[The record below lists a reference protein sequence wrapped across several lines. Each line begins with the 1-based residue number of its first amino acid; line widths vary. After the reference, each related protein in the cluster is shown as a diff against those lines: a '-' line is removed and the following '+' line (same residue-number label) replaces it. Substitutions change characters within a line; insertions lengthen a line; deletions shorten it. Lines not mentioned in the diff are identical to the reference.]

1 MGAFALEQAV
11 PERDDGARA
20 RGDDARDDGRSRAMK
35 NSSAVVVVEGRS
47 ARVRARED
55 GDAYGDVE
63 MSQREMVTYHA
74 PAAASGHSSR
84 ATSECGSRERDSAAL
99 TRLFHMGSATT
110 TTVGVGTSGEEELG
124 TWLSGN
130 EGGGGEAETDAKRA
144 RRMTHERGGR
154 ERTRGSVPAAPPWDE
169 SPVRSR
175 SREGRGRGSGDGG
188 RRRSEDV
195 LEELM
200 SNFTRRQAD
209 ATTRDA
215 GVDVEGK
222 DAVMPLSSDAM
233 VVDGAEENV
242 APVAS
247 LDDFWDDDEDEAI
260 IAAAALAEKHHAEKK
275 GAARAASAPEETIP
289 SLNGFGDDDDDDED
303 LLAAAAA
310 AVVDRAQTQAFRE
323 ANAEPSS
330 ANGTAGST
338 RAAVESTENAS
349 HGIDGIEVKKEIAKD
364 EAEADLVR
372 ELRLIE
378 EETNAESEILGTW
391 IVEAVDSPYPGKILS
406 VSLKKPNGDT
416 KKIALKDEWGE
427 SPFEVGDS
435 IGLYCLNED
444 AKRRLERDVVDISA
458 AGGILPILYPSYLV
472 SATTVGTSFKC
483 LRQTVISQQVQH
495 TWGDANEAATVGT
508 IMHELAEKALL
519 SAAGRNPEPMEVSV
533 ERLIRSMTNAIFEID
548 YTERQLKKRIDET
561 IPGVQRWA
569 SKLAALSRVTKLPR
583 ATVGGNAMARRNRKA
598 AIDKL
603 RNRCT
608 EGVDFQGKVNEP
620 GGTLQ
625 VDDIIDIEE
634 LIWAPKLGLKGILDG
649 VASAVVRYPN
659 KRPEE
664 ILAPSIVPIEL
675 KTGKWRDVGHD
686 AQVFLYTLMIGE
698 RYGAVSPFG
707 VLHYTNDGQNEEG
720 ESKVMSTHARELGF
734 LIQQRNKLAAVLHP
748 TPEMAS
754 RDALERRSH
763 GAARI
768 GNGKLPKMQP
778 QEWCERCF
786 ARDECFTLH
795 RALEAGNGETSE
807 LGELFETCTT
817 HLTPKHEA
825 FLRRWLHLIDLES
838 SENLRKRATPWLS
851 VELVNRRDGFAI
863 DELRLL
869 REVTD
874 DLSNGDGRHY
884 YDFALPA
891 SCYASGLKRLQIAD
905 RVVLSRDG
913 GMTTICRAQIMA
925 ITEGTDGFR
934 ALMSTERPLRLDN
947 PEDKLEALPG
957 SAKMDALWRIDK
969 DGASLTMSARTRGN
983 MLALFGPTER
993 SAVIR
998 RRIVDLQR
1006 PAFSPLGDVKTT
1018 LERSLRDL
1026 PFPMNVEQI
1035 AAVEK
1040 IVTAQDYALVLG
1052 LPGAGKT
1059 ATLVAAVK
1067 ALRALG
1073 KSVLITSHTHSAI
1086 DNILSRLPAVGI
1098 TDFMRIGDEVKV
1110 APSVR
1115 EYMLGSERWPCSV
1128 SDDMRKISDVAGVTG
1143 ATCYAMGHAYF
1154 QRKIY
1159 DVVLVD
1165 ESGQITLPNIIP
1177 PLCMAKT
1184 FVLVGDHHQLP
1195 PLVVSKRAVAG
1206 GLNKS
1211 LFATLCETHEH
1222 VVDYLSMQYRMAEP
1236 LTQLPNA
1243 LTYDGKLKCGT
1254 EAVARQTLEL
1264 QPPSGAFADAPDWIR
1279 RVMDPDAHCVFLDTS
1294 AIGPDAHET
1303 PPPTINETEMDVVL
1317 AVVCAFVRH
1326 GAAAENVCTLSP
1338 FNAQVDALQVR
1349 LNESQIFQ
1357 GVESLTIDRAQGR
1370 DMDAVCVSFVRSND
1384 ARVAGELLDDESRFN
1399 VAITRAKKKLILIGD
1414 AETLKSSPVIG
1425 RAIDFYRARG
1435 WTAPLGADAV
1445 RFARRALAESAPTSV
1460 L

>member
-1 MGAFALEQAV
+1 MGAFEGV
-11 PERDDGARA
+11 DSGARA
-20 RGDDARDDGRSRAMK
+20 VSTRDDDASGGGSGRTENRVVANAMRSSSRI
-35 NSSAVVVVEGRS
+35 
-47 ARVRARED
+47 RARAD
-55 GDAYGDVE
+55 GDAYAE
-63 MSQREMVTYHA
+63 AEMMMSQRETVTYHA

-110 TTVGVGTSGEEELG
+110 IGGGGTGGEEELG
-124 TWLSGN
+124 TWLGGTD
-130 EGGGGEAETDAKRA
+130 GGGGEAEAKRA
-144 RRMTHERGGR
+144 RRMTNERGR

-169 SPVRSR
+169 SPIRSR
-175 SREGRGRGSGDGG
+175 SRDGRGRGSGDGG

-200 SNFTRRQAD
+200 SNFTRGEVD
-209 ATTRDA
+209 ASTRDA
-215 GVDVEGK
+215 GADVEGRK
-222 DAVMPLSSDAM
+222 ASMPPSDEM
-233 VVDGAEENV
+233 VVGARGADGTEENV

-247 LDDFWDDDEDEAI
+247 LDDYWDDDEDEAI
-260 IAAAALAEKHHAEKK
+260 IAAAALAEKHHAEKS
-275 GAARAASAPEETIP
+275 GGTRDASAREEAAP
-289 SLNGFGDDDDDDED
+289 SLNGFGNGDDDDED

-310 AVVDRAQTQAFRE
+310 AVVDRAQTRASRE
-323 ANAEPSS
+323 ATAKPSS
-330 ANGTAGST
+330 ANGTMGST
-338 RAAVESTENAS
+338 REAVQSTENGS
-349 HGIDGIEVKKEIAKD
+349 HAAADVEVKKKVAKD

-378 EETNAESEILGTW
+378 EETRAESEILGTW

-406 VSLKKPNGDT
+406 VSLKKPNGNT
-416 KKIALKDEWGE
+416 KKMVLKDEWGE
-427 SPFEVGDS
+427 SPFEVGDG
-435 IGLYCLNED
+435 IALYGLNED
-444 AKRRLERDVVDISA
+444 AKRRLEHDVVDITSV
-458 AGGILPILYPSYLV
+458 GGIFPILYPSYLV

-508 IMHELAEKALL
+508 IMHELAGKALL

-548 YTERQLKKRIDET
+548 YTERRLKKRIDDT
-561 IPGVQRWA
+561 IPGVERWA

-583 ATVGGNAMARRNRKA
+583 ATVGGNALARRNRKA

-608 EGVDFQGKVNEP
+608 EGVDFQGTVKEP

-625 VDDIIDIEE
+625 VDEIIDIEE

-649 VASAVVRYPN
+649 VASAVVRHPN
-659 KRPEE
+659 KKPEE
-664 ILAPSIVPIEL
+664 ILTPSVVPIEL

-720 ESKVMSTHARELGF
+720 ESKMLSTHARELGF
-734 LIQQRNKLAAVLHP
+734 LIQQRNRLAAVLHP
-748 TPEMAS
+748 TPEAVAGDG
-754 RDALERRSH
+754 RAERRAH

-768 GNGKLPKMQP
+768 GNGQLPKMQP

-807 LGELFETCTT
+807 LGELFETCTS

-838 SENLRKRATPWLS
+838 SANLRKRATPWLS

-869 REVTD
+869 REVTE

-891 SCYASGLKRLQIAD
+891 SCHASGLKRLQIAD

-983 MLALFGPTER
+983 ILALFGPAER

-1006 PAFSPLGDVKTT
+1006 PAFSPLGDVKTK

-1040 IVTAQDYALVLG
+1040 IVTAEDYALVLG

-1067 ALRALG
+1067 ALRTLG

-1110 APSVR
+1110 APGVR

-1154 QRKIY
+1154 QRKTY

-1177 PLCMAKT
+1177 PLCVAKT

-1211 LFATLCETHEH
+1211 LFASLCETHGD

-1254 EAVARQTLEL
+1254 EAVAIQTLEL
-1264 QPPSGAFADAPDWIR
+1264 RPPSGAFADAPDWLK
-1279 RVMDPDAHCVFLDTS
+1279 RVMDPNAHCVFLDTS
-1294 AIGPDAHET
+1294 TIGPDARET

-1317 AVVCAFVRH
+1317 AVVGAFVRH
-1326 GAAAENVCTLSP
+1326 GAAAEHVCTLSP
-1338 FNAQVDALQVR
+1338 FNAQVDALQDR
-1349 LNESQIFQ
+1349 LNQSEIFR

-1445 RFARRALAESAPTSV
+1445 RFARRALADSAPASV

>member
-1 MGAFALEQAV
+1 MGAFELDDAV
-11 PERDDGARA
+11 PEGDDGARA
-20 RGDDARDDGRSRAMK
+20 RGGDGRDDGRSRAMK
-35 NSSAVVVVEGRS
+35 SVVVDGRS

-110 TTVGVGTSGEEELG
+110 TTVGGGANGEEELG

-130 EGGGGEAETDAKRA
+130 EGGGGEAETEAKRA

-175 SREGRGRGSGDGG
+175 SRERRGRGSGDGG

-200 SNFTRRQAD
+200 SNFSRRQAD

-215 GVDVEGK
+215 GVDVEVK
-222 DAVMPLSSDAM
+222 DATMTPSSDAM

-247 LDDFWDDDEDEAI
+247 LDDYWDDDEDEAI

-275 GAARAASAPEETIP
+275 GAARAASAREETIP
-289 SLNGFGDDDDDDED
+289 SLDGFGDDDDDDED

-310 AVVDRAQTQAFRE
+310 AVVDRAQTQASRE

-330 ANGTAGST
+330 ANGTVGST
-338 RAAVESTENAS
+338 RAAVKSTENESPA
-349 HGIDGIEVKKEIAKD
+349 IDDVEVKKEFAKD
-364 EAEADLVR
+364 EAEADLMR

-391 IVEAVDSPYPGKILS
+391 IVEAIDSPYPGKILS

-519 SAAGRNPEPMEVSV
+519 SASGRNPEPMEVSV

-583 ATVGGNAMARRNRKA
+583 ATVGGNALARRNRKA

-649 VASAVVRYPN
+649 VASAVVRRPN

-664 ILAPSIVPIEL
+664 ILTPSIVPIEL

-720 ESKVMSTHARELGF
+720 ESKVMSTHPRELGF
-734 LIQQRNKLAAVLHP
+734 LIQQRNRLAAVLHP

-763 GAARI
+763 GTARI

-925 ITEGTDGFR
+925 ITEGTDGFC

-1006 PAFSPLGDVKTT
+1006 PAFSPLSGVKMT

-1026 PFPMNVEQI
+1026 PFPMNAEQI

-1110 APSVR
+1110 APGVR

-1128 SDDMRKISDVAGVTG
+1128 SDDMRKISDVTGVTG

-1154 QRKIY
+1154 QRKTY

-1184 FVLVGDHHQLP
+1184 FVLVGDHYQLP

-1264 QPPSGAFADAPDWIR
+1264 RPPSGAFADAPDWLR
-1279 RVMDPDAHCVFLDTS
+1279 RVMDPNAHCVFLDTS

-1338 FNAQVDALQVR
+1338 FNAQVDALQAR
-1349 LNESQIFQ
+1349 LNESQIFR

-1414 AETLKSSPVIG
+1414 AETLKSSSVIG

-1460 L
+1460 F